1 MPFQS
6 RGQFTPRTNI
16 RCHKCGRPIGPAF
29 PLKVATRQ
37 EGIAAGNFC
46 PVPMPCAQQAYEE
59 VVKEN
64 PELVEEF
71 KQETV
76 FK

>member
-1 MPFQS
+1 
-6 RGQFTPRTNI
+6 
-16 RCHKCGRPIGPAF
+16 
-29 PLKVATRQ
+29 
-37 EGIAAGNFC
+37 
-46 PVPMPCAQQAYEE
+46 MPCAQQAYEE